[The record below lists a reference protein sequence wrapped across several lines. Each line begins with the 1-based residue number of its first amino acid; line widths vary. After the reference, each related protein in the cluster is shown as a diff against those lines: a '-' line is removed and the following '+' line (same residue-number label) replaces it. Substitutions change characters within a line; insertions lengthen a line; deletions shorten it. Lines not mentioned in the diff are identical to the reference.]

1 MKKRLGE
8 LLVERG
14 VIDVD
19 QLNAALSHQRQWGT
33 RLGTALV
40 AKGFLAEGTLT
51 QILSEHMSIPLVDL
65 SKVVPEPRALAAV
78 NRRLCEQH
86 DVLPLSIKEHPTSR
100 RKTLVLAMADPMNA
114 AVLDEIGFAVD
125 AAVQPCIAQISSLQQ
140 AIRKYLYGQRVD
152 IAAMREIAKDTDE
165 PMQIIGRGQMSGA
178 DPIPR
183 VKTASTTEG
192 NVISELDI
200 LATRAVEEE
209 TLEKVE
215 ALEKKFWALLRVLAR
230 RGLLQKEEFLAELRA
245 AEQEWTR

>member
-8 LLVERG
+8 LLLERG
-14 VIDVD
+14 VIDAD

-40 AKGFLAEGTLT
+40 AKGFIAEGTLT
-51 QILSEHMSIPLVDL
+51 QVLSEHMSIPLVDL
-65 SKVVPEPRALAAV
+65 SKVIPEPRALAAV

-152 IAAMREIAKDTDE
+152 ISAMRETPKETDE
-165 PMQIIGRGQMSGA
+165 PMQIIARGQISGVE
-178 DPIPR
+178 PMPR
-183 VKTASTTEG
+183 VKTATTEG
-192 NVISELDI
+192 AAVSELDI